1 MKENKTAELDAL
13 HEQFDTVH
21 HRLEV
26 LTDNFSRLPSQ
37 MSVEEQAELDA
48 LESEHSRL
56 FRKIAATADRPV
68 SGFAN

>member
-1 MKENKTAELDAL
+1 MKENKTAEFDAL
-13 HEQFDTVH
+13 HEQFNAVH

-48 LESEHSRL
+48 LESEHSQL
-56 FRKIAATADRPV
+56 FKAVSLAAIQ
-68 SGFAN
+68 